1 MKVAWFAPRDASRNV
16 DAAVAALGDQHSDAR
31 VDVFDRSDAHDF
43 VWKHLQQPY
52 DLCVYELADETRY
65 AFVAGYLF
73 HYPGLLVLHE
83 LVDAHD
89 AIRASKVVVTA
100 PASVAPL
107 QQDYP
112 AIRIRPLP
120 LGAPAIESHR
130 TGGGEVRFAVLDRD
144 AVPLAELAM
153 ARARAAGASAVLM
166 TPAAAHHG
174 PRRTSGEGPRRID
187 LERLVADADV
197 VIALRWPAPGA
208 ALPDTIYGMSAGKPV
223 IVFETEATA
232 DWPALDPQTWQPR
245 GFEAHAR
252 PIVVSIDPRD
262 EEHSLMLA
270 IRRLSADAALREIGR
285 AHV

>member
-1 MKVAWFAPRDASRNV
+1 
-16 DAAVAALGDQHSDAR
+16 
-31 VDVFDRSDAHDF
+31 
-43 VWKHLQQPY
+43 
-52 DLCVYELADETRY
+52 
-65 AFVAGYLF
+65 
-73 HYPGLLVLHE
+73 
-83 LVDAHD
+83 
-89 AIRASKVVVTA
+89 
-100 PASVAPL
+100 
-107 QQDYP
+107 
-112 AIRIRPLP
+112 
-120 LGAPAIESHR
+120 
-130 TGGGEVRFAVLDRD
+130 
-144 AVPLAELAM
+144 
-153 ARARAAGASAVLM
+153 M

-270 IRRLSADAALREIGR
+270 IRRLSADAALRASLGSAAREWWR
-285 AHV
+285 AHATLPTAAHAWRTLLDEAIAAPAPPAADLPSELTGDGTARVRELLAPFDVSVDFLGRT

>member
-112 AIRIRPLP
+112 AIRIRSLP
-120 LGAPAIESHR
+120 LGR
-130 TGGGEVRFAVLDRD
+130 TGDSRATEPVAARFGSRCSTA
-144 AVPLAELAM
+144 P
-153 ARARAAGASAVLM
+153 
-166 TPAAAHHG
+166 PF
-174 PRRTSGEGPRRID
+174 
-187 LERLVADADV
+187 
-197 VIALRWPAPGA
+197 RWPNWRWRGPAQRVRAPC
-208 ALPDTIYGMSAGKPV
+208 
-223 IVFETEATA
+223 
-232 DWPALDPQTWQPR
+232 
-245 GFEAHAR
+245 
-252 PIVVSIDPRD
+252 
-262 EEHSLMLA
+262 
-270 IRRLSADAALREIGR
+270 
-285 AHV
+285 